1 MRTVDHRFALSR
13 PALLSAPDKKS
24 FSSVSSPIFA
34 CSSFRSTGGTA
45 SVAGPDPKTPAAPS
59 CSCAFQAVI
68 WPGCTSNSLANSA
81 SVFSPLIAASATF
94 ALKAPL
100 CVRRVRFVI
109 LAPDPRQLRRCQAGN
124 PLIGEPL
131 AELRGRVNFGLIGSG
146 FRETS
151 YPVCG
156 TSAAS
161 AYSHCKNAE
170 GTDDVSQR
178 DTFHIL
184 GSPASGA
191 SALQQF

>member
-1 MRTVDHRFALSR
+1 MRTVDHRLALSR

-100 CVRRVRFVI
+100 CLRRVRFVI

-124 PLIGEPL
+124 PLIGL
-131 AELRGRVNFGLIGSG
+131 SG
-146 FRETS
+146 F
-151 YPVCG
+151 
-156 TSAAS
+156 
-161 AYSHCKNAE
+161 AE
-170 GTDDVSQR
+170 PPLSSSTKAHYAVQYTRYRKDGSVVGVYDSLYVF
-178 DTFHIL
+178 TFDA
-184 GSPASGA
+184 GEW
-191 SALQQF
+191 

>member
-1 MRTVDHRFALSR
+1 MRTVDHRLALR
-13 PALLSAPDKKS
+13 QPALLSAPNKKS

-124 PLIGEPL
+124 PLIGLSGIPEPPLLVL
-131 AELRGRVNFGLIGSG
+131 AGTAGSEGPNSYGIALGLLAGATFGAGTVLSKKLRFS
-146 FRETS
+146 S
-151 YPVCG
+151 
-156 TSAAS
+156 
-161 AYSHCKNAE
+161 
-170 GTDDVSQR
+170 
-178 DTFHIL
+178 
-184 GSPASGA
+184 
-191 SALQQF
+191 